1 MRMVVLAVIAAVVFE
16 VFVVVF
22 AASADKTQVRN
33 LPKWAW
39 VLICIVI
46 PVIGPLAYLVYGR
59 PVSGASPYSAGNQ
72 SQSKPSGDS
81 SGRAGEWLKN
91 FLGLEHDDE
100 DKPNVPPQ
108 FRYRDESTPR
118 PRKGPVAPD
127 DDSEF
132 LRKLDEQLKR
142 QSSGEGEGEAGDGE
156 AGDGEAG
163 DGDGGSGEPGDGNK
177 PNEPGTQ
184 Q

>member
-127 DDSEF
+127 DDPEF

-142 QSSGEGEGEAGDGE
+142 QSSGEAPGTGDGE
-156 AGDGEAG
+156 AGEGDGGE
-163 DGDGGSGEPGDGNK
+163 GDGGSAEPGDDNK
-177 PNEPGTQ
+177 PNEPGTPQ
-184 Q
+184 